1 MQNDFGLISIIMAAY
16 NAEKTIEQAIN
27 SVLSQTYP
35 DFELLVVNDCSTDK
49 TAMLAEAIV
58 KKDDRVRL
66 ISNEKNSGVSYTRKH
81 GLEEASGEWVAILDS
96 DDAWAPE
103 KLEKQIN
110 LQKKTN
116 ADLLFTGSA
125 FMDADGKPIDWYLAA
140 PAEVTYRQLLKQ
152 NVLSNSSALVR
163 KELYAKYYAVG
174 DGMHEDFALWLNIL
188 KDGRKAYGVDEPLL
202 IYRIAKSSKSGNKF
216 KAAKMNWNTYA
227 LRWMCGVL
235 PAVLL
240 QEYRL
245 GISGSQ
251 SVCSVLE
258 MKAEERD
265 KTVKITF
272 ISNFLGP
279 HQLPFCKA
287 MVNRLGEDFKF
298 VATEPM
304 TEERIKLGWSLDK
317 DTYPF
322 EIKANESNELQ
333 KKAEQLAIES
343 DVVIIGSAPD
353 SYIIPRLK
361 RNKLTFKYSERP
373 LKKGIHWNNLAHI
386 ICGMW
391 LHHGRFQSKP
401 LYMLA
406 ASAYT
411 ADDYARFGCYRGKC
425 YKWGYFPEAKK
436 YDPDELMK
444 GKLSAASDGLK
455 RPCVSILW
463 AGRLIGW
470 KHPDASIR
478 LAESLKEKG
487 YSFKMTLIGTG
498 EMEEQLHNMIRDKSL
513 EDCVEMPGAMKA
525 SEVRSYMEKADIYLF
540 TSDFNEGWGAVLNES
555 MNSGCAVVASHA
567 IGSVPFLIKDEENG
581 LIYENGN
588 QKQLEQQ
595 VCRLMDDAEY
605 RMKLGLNAY
614 HTIADLW
621 NADVAAERLIDLCEN
636 IIFAKK
642 TKSPYENG
650 ICSEA
655 KVMEND
661 WFGK

>member
-1 MQNDFGLISIIMAAY
+1 MGIF
-16 NAEKTIEQAIN
+16 
-27 SVLSQTYP
+27 
-35 DFELLVVNDCSTDK
+35 
-49 TAMLAEAIV
+49 
-58 KKDDRVRL
+58 
-66 ISNEKNSGVSYTRKH
+66 SG
-81 GLEEASGEWVAILDS
+81 G
-96 DDAWAPE
+96 
-103 KLEKQIN
+103 
-110 LQKKTN
+110 
-116 ADLLFTGSA
+116 
-125 FMDADGKPIDWYLAA
+125 
-140 PAEVTYRQLLKQ
+140 
-152 NVLSNSSALVR
+152 
-163 KELYAKYYAVG
+163 
-174 DGMHEDFALWLNIL
+174 
-188 KDGRKAYGVDEPLL
+188 
-202 IYRIAKSSKSGNKF
+202 
-216 KAAKMNWNTYA
+216 
-227 LRWMCGVL
+227 
-235 PAVLL
+235 
-240 QEYRL
+240 
-245 GISGSQ
+245 
-251 SVCSVLE
+251 
-258 MKAEERD
+258 
-265 KTVKITF
+265 
-272 ISNFLGP
+272 
-279 HQLPFCKA
+279 
-287 MVNRLGEDFKF
+287 
-298 VATEPM
+298 
-304 TEERIKLGWSLDK
+304 
-317 DTYPF
+317 
-322 EIKANESNELQ
+322 
-333 KKAEQLAIES
+333 
-343 DVVIIGSAPD
+343 
-353 SYIIPRLK
+353 
-361 RNKLTFKYSERP
+361 
-373 LKKGIHWNNLAHI
+373 
-386 ICGMW
+386 
-391 LHHGRFQSKP
+391 
-401 LYMLA
+401 
-406 ASAYT
+406 
-411 ADDYARFGCYRGKC
+411 
-425 YKWGYFPEAKK
+425 KK

-642 TKSPYENG
+642 TKSPYEIG

>member
-1 MQNDFGLISIIMAAY
+1 
-16 NAEKTIEQAIN
+16 
-27 SVLSQTYP
+27 
-35 DFELLVVNDCSTDK
+35 
-49 TAMLAEAIV
+49 
-58 KKDDRVRL
+58 
-66 ISNEKNSGVSYTRKH
+66 
-81 GLEEASGEWVAILDS
+81 
-96 DDAWAPE
+96 
-103 KLEKQIN
+103 
-110 LQKKTN
+110 
-116 ADLLFTGSA
+116 
-125 FMDADGKPIDWYLAA
+125 
-140 PAEVTYRQLLKQ
+140 
-152 NVLSNSSALVR
+152 
-163 KELYAKYYAVG
+163 
-174 DGMHEDFALWLNIL
+174 
-188 KDGRKAYGVDEPLL
+188 
-202 IYRIAKSSKSGNKF
+202 
-216 KAAKMNWNTYA
+216 
-227 LRWMCGVL
+227 
-235 PAVLL
+235 
-240 QEYRL
+240 
-245 GISGSQ
+245 
-251 SVCSVLE
+251 

-361 RNKLTFKYSERP
+361 RNKLTFK
-373 LKKGIHWNNLAHI
+373 
-386 ICGMW
+386 
-391 LHHGRFQSKP
+391 
-401 LYMLA
+401 
-406 ASAYT
+406 
-411 ADDYARFGCYRGKC
+411 
-425 YKWGYFPEAKK
+425 
-436 YDPDELMK
+436 
-444 GKLSAASDGLK
+444 
-455 RPCVSILW
+455 
-463 AGRLIGW
+463 
-470 KHPDASIR
+470 
-478 LAESLKEKG
+478 
-487 YSFKMTLIGTG
+487 MTLIGTG

-581 LIYENGN
+581 PIYENGN

>member
-1 MQNDFGLISIIMAAY
+1 
-16 NAEKTIEQAIN
+16 
-27 SVLSQTYP
+27 
-35 DFELLVVNDCSTDK
+35 
-49 TAMLAEAIV
+49 
-58 KKDDRVRL
+58 
-66 ISNEKNSGVSYTRKH
+66 
-81 GLEEASGEWVAILDS
+81 
-96 DDAWAPE
+96 
-103 KLEKQIN
+103 
-110 LQKKTN
+110 
-116 ADLLFTGSA
+116 
-125 FMDADGKPIDWYLAA
+125 
-140 PAEVTYRQLLKQ
+140 
-152 NVLSNSSALVR
+152 
-163 KELYAKYYAVG
+163 
-174 DGMHEDFALWLNIL
+174 
-188 KDGRKAYGVDEPLL
+188 
-202 IYRIAKSSKSGNKF
+202 
-216 KAAKMNWNTYA
+216 
-227 LRWMCGVL
+227 
-235 PAVLL
+235 
-240 QEYRL
+240 
-245 GISGSQ
+245 
-251 SVCSVLE
+251 

-444 GKLSAASDGLK
+444 GN
-455 RPCVSILW
+455 V
-463 AGRLIGW
+463 
-470 KHPDASIR
+470 
-478 LAESLKEKG
+478 
-487 YSFKMTLIGTG
+487 
-498 EMEEQLHNMIRDKSL
+498 
-513 EDCVEMPGAMKA
+513 V
-525 SEVRSYMEKADIYLF
+525 
-540 TSDFNEGWGAVLNES
+540 
-555 MNSGCAVVASHA
+555 MNY
-567 IGSVPFLIKDEENG
+567 FLIPLFGASGAAFASVVTQISTIMIFPLFIRKMRPNVKLMLDAICLKD
-581 LIYENGN
+581 
-588 QKQLEQQ
+588 
-595 VCRLMDDAEY
+595 V
-605 RMKLGLNAY
+605 
-614 HTIADLW
+614 
-621 NADVAAERLIDLCEN
+621 
-636 IIFAKK
+636 F
-642 TKSPYENG
+642 
-650 ICSEA
+650 
-655 KVMEND
+655 
-661 WFGK
+661 